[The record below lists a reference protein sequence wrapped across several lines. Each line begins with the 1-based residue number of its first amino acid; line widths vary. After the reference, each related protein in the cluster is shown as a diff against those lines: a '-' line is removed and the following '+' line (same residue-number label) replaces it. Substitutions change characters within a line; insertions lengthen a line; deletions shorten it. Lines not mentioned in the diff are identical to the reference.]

1 MNLRSVETS
10 RQRKVLFAVELLDA
24 VTLERV
30 NQRIT
35 VDAQGLL
42 RKPVSNSGGLFVWA
56 VDAQGLRRKPI
67 SNSGGLFVWIK
78 QTPQEDMTALR
89 SLAVDPGELPFQSTT
104 LDSSQ
109 VQAPQLTTITLA
121 PRVNYPFQAGITALR
136 GMLIESNFGARR
148 PVLDGGVRLQWIDHL
163 SNWIDSPQVSKT
175 ETDKG
180 DFVAI
185 LRLLP
190 NAQPDLNA
198 DGTVQVRLQA
208 DRPTAI
214 TRYSAPFNLTPGR
227 LSEPVQF
234 AWDELNS

>member
-1 MNLRSVETS
+1 MNLRFVETS
-10 RQRKVLFAVELLDA
+10 RQRNVLFAVELLDA

-30 NQRIT
+30 NQGIT
-35 VDAQGLL
+35 
-42 RKPVSNSGGLFVWA
+42 
-56 VDAQGLRRKPI
+56 VDAQGLRRKPV

-78 QTPQEDMTALR
+78 QTPQEDTTALR
-89 SLAVDPGELPFQSTT
+89 SLAIDTGELPYQSAT

-121 PRVNYPFQAGITALR
+121 PRVNYPFQAGVTGLR
-136 GMLIESNFGARR
+136 GTLIESNFGARR
-148 PVLDGGVRLQWIDHL
+148 PVLDGSVRLQWIDHT
-163 SNWIDSPQVSKT
+163 SNWIDSPPVSKT

-185 LRLLP
+185 LRFLP
-190 NAQPDLNA
+190 NAKPDLNA
-198 DGTVQVRLQA
+198 DGTIQVRLQA

-227 LSEPVQF
+227 LSAPVPF
-234 AWDELNS
+234 AWDELNP